1 MIRRPA
7 DNTVLDFIEQNE
19 MKRRIKVIS
28 TEDEDRFKV
37 IRGLSAKNQVVD
49 TTYMSGTELKQLWID
64 SVVNGYEC
72 VKNEIFMRGIKDCFP
87 EPKPTE
93 EEIIKEELEINLTR
107 RAAQFPLGYED
118 NFQTQFAKDLIYS
131 A

>member
-7 DNTVLDFIEQNE
+7 DNIVLDFMELNE
-19 MKRRIKVIS
+19 MKRRIKVVS

-37 IRGLSAKNQVVD
+37 IRGLSARNQIVD
-49 TTYMSGTELKQLWID
+49 VSYMTGNELKQLWID
-64 SVVNGYEC
+64 SVVNGFEC

-87 EPKPTE
+87 EPDPTKDASMR
-93 EEIIKEELEINLTR
+93 EIE
-107 RAAQFPLGYED
+107 
-118 NFQTQFAKDLIYS
+118 NFEKVKDIIYS